1 MIGDSQ
7 ACAED
12 LNYWQTSKSSPD
24 TWIDRTK
31 QQIEGISGKVLA
43 EGYGSSDGRAAYM
56 LAFQLGE
63 EQFKIVWPVLP
74 SRTGKQR
81 AARVQAATMLYR
93 DVKARCVSAQV
104 LGTRNAFFAF
114 LMLPNGQTISQVNTG
129 GLLDALP
136 QLNRHQL
143 TDGVLKESDNDY
155 P

>member
-1 MIGDSQ
+1 MKQ
-7 ACAED
+7 PTCAED

-31 QQIEGISGKVLA
+31 QQIETIGGKVLA

-56 LAFQLGE
+56 LAFQLAE

-74 SRTGKQR
+74 SRTGNQR

-114 LMLPNGQTISQVNTG
+114 LMLPDGQTISQVNTER
-129 GLLDALP
+129 LLNALP

-143 TDGVLKESDNDY
+143 TDGVQRETTIPTS